1 MRALLPAWASSE
13 TSLGLAEDEEEDG
26 GSADAQEKVNGFP
39 SDVVGTV
46 SGPDISLLCR
56 TEELIHR
63 QQLAAMQET
72 LNQLSELNNDAIAE
86 SSRTA
91 QRLTEQ
97 N

>member
-1 MRALLPAWASSE
+1 
-13 TSLGLAEDEEEDG
+13 
-26 GSADAQEKVNGFP
+26 
-39 SDVVGTV
+39 
-46 SGPDISLLCR
+46 
-56 TEELIHR
+56 
-63 QQLAAMQET
+63 MQET